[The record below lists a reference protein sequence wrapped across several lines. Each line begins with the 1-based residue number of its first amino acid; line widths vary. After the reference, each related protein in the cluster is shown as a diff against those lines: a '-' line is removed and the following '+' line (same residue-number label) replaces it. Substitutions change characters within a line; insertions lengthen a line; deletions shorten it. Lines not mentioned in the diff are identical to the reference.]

1 MTRIAPSTGSV
12 VVDKIAEK
20 INTLKSYKIFTIWN
34 NFKVLIRD
42 SFLGKYFGWCKNARD
57 IKELDLDLV
66 GALSTQTQ
74 KVQKA
79 AFTLIGY
86 IPKEAKQLVQLQAY
100 QWIENLSIPMD
111 LTTFLRQDEAVGTV
125 PLLFSL
131 WSNYHDQI
139 APLFCN
145 LMNTHEA
152 VLDSVIQQK
161 SENPGKPA
169 DYTPLEPAIEQAL
182 QGLLKVEE
190 SKEVM
195 HWWQELFKKIETLAS
210 ENGLNALLL
219 KRTVVSA
226 LFFLRFTAREFG
238 PSYQKNVNDPIFKR
252 GLHFNAA
259 IVQKMNQAAEGGAPK
274 AIQNAFDGFVEHI
287 SGTQLSLPQSLP
299 D

>member
-20 INTLKSYKIFTIWN
+20 INTLKNSKISAIWN

-57 IKELDLDLV
+57 IKQLDLDLIR
-66 GALSTQTQ
+66 ALSTQTQ
-74 KVQKA
+74 KVQRA
-79 AFTLIGY
+79 AFSLIDY
-86 IPKEAKQLVQLQAY
+86 IPKKVKQEAQE
-100 QWIENLSIPMD
+100 WIQKLTIPKD
-111 LTTFLRQDEAVGTV
+111 LTTFLRQDNDVGTV

-145 LMNTHEA
+145 LMNRHEA
-152 VLDSVIQQK
+152 ILDSVIQQK
-161 SENPGKPA
+161 SENPGEPA

-238 PSYQKNVNDPIFKR
+238 PSYQENANDPIFKR
-252 GLHFNAA
+252 GLYFNAA
-259 IVQKMNQAAEGGAPK
+259 IVQKMNQVVKGGAPK
-274 AIQNAFDGFVEHI
+274 AIQKAFDEFVEHI
-287 SGTQLSLPQSLP
+287 SGKQLSLPQSLP